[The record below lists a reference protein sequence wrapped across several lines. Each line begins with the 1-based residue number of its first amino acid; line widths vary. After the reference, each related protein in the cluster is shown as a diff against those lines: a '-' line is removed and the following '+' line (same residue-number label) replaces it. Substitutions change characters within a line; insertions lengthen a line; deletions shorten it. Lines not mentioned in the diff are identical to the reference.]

1 MIIIDK
7 PYIKEIDNKCRM
19 SANIIIDEKSVEI
32 WFEVDKAYGKYLTYE
47 RSDAYVIGILSYA
60 MRNGHDI
67 KCEQPMSADLFYQI
81 DTYLIDAVYKSSKSL
96 HRTKIITDVCNEKLE
111 TANAVGTGISCG
123 IDSFH
128 AVSSHTRLKTEDFN
142 ITHLAF
148 NNVGSHGEGERAVN
162 LFNERR
168 KQAKRFAEEYNY
180 EFVESNSNIHD
191 AIPQNHLLTNTYT
204 SCMAVLCM
212 QKLYSS
218 YYYASSVPVFHFSLK
233 DNENKDTGYYDM
245 LTLFMFSSLNLKIYS
260 EGSTSTR
267 LEKTIAVSE
276 YKPSYNYL
284 NVCTQTA
291 ENCNKCEKCIRTLV
305 TLDAINALDNYK
317 SVFDIDY
324 YRKHR
329 QWYFRNMLR
338 YKRIKKDYNEV
349 YPMLKKD
356 IHILTYFMAML
367 DMFKY
372 SMIKHTPQ
380 GIKNI
385 VKNLIGRK

>member
-128 AVSSHTRLKTEDFN
+128 AVSSHTRLKAEDFN

-162 LFNERR
+162 LFNARR
-168 KQAKRFAEEYNY
+168 SLAKKFAEEYKY

-191 AIPQNHLLTNTYT
+191 VIYQNHFLTHAYT
-204 SCMAVLCM
+204 SSFAIYCLR
-212 QKLYSS
+212 KLYST
-218 YYYASSVPVFHFSLK
+218 YYYASSKTFAEFDLHNNEFRSTGNYELLLFSI
-233 DNENKDTGYYDM
+233 
-245 LTLFMFSSLNLKIYS
+245 FSISGLKIYS
-260 EGSTSTR
+260 EGANSTR
-267 LEKTIAVSE
+267 LEKTIAVSK